1 VRQWE
6 PVAEPALTEIEG
18 HGPDGSPL
26 SAYTQ
31 LEDDGSARYR
41 CGIYLLILASAP
53 ALTPGVKAISG
64 RL

>member
-1 VRQWE
+1 MCASGQQRE
-6 PVAEPALTEIEG
+6 PVAEPALAEIEG

-31 LEDDGSARYR
+31 LEDGGSTRYR

-53 ALTPGVKAISG
+53 AFTPGVKA
-64 RL
+64 